1 MLISAIQRSESAICM
16 HVSPPSGTSLQP
28 QASASHLG
36 HHRAPCAWQQVPT
49 FRWITNKR
57 IQGTRNSS
65 PCPLPRAGQCLGSHL
80 MGDSKPL
87 LIVSPPTLYSPW
99 MGFRGS
105 DTLDKNVVWMWFT
118 LLTLGKIVEPFIGF
132 SGGPSISHSFTHY
145 LLSIY
150 NVARTRSSH

>member
-1 MLISAIQRSESAICM
+1 MAFGLWILIHRLGNYNGYNHPICFPSSATIFYFL
-16 HVSPPSGTSLQP
+16 SLWGV
-28 QASASHLG
+28 HLSN
-36 HHRAPCAWQQVPT
+36 
-49 FRWITNKR
+49 TNKR

-105 DTLDKNVVWMWFT
+105 DTLDKKVVWMWFT